1 MVKIMKLV
9 ISGARSTRKGT
20 EGEIRIYTIH
30 TPSSHHFPSFL
41 MASLEG
47 ENVTYSA
54 LMNICAYLQALWPY
68 RDSYLITFLALHL
81 SLLLHPFELYI
92 GCVHWEV

>member
-1 MVKIMKLV
+1 MKLV

-41 MASLEG
+41 MAKPQIFQFGDIVETQLSFGVVLLKG
-47 ENVTYSA
+47 KTFKMMTILHSIILLDSA
-54 LMNICAYLQALWPY
+54 W
-68 RDSYLITFLALHL
+68 T
-81 SLLLHPFELYI
+81 
-92 GCVHWEV
+92 VHSAR